1 LRLRRAFAHL
11 VAILLLAPCDGVF
24 AGQPTASDTVA
35 NSAGPSNAEEPPPG
49 GCLPIG
55 VTASGEVVFP
65 FMCKGFLE
73 RNRGSAAA
81 APIDQQKPA
90 SEKPLPSNLSSGP
103 ESAVG
108 AIQPEK
114 SEPDISQPE
123 PIQVDTVSSIDPSG
137 ASSKGANKK
146 KAPLISSR
154 DCKRYRSFDAAS
166 ETYRD
171 NAGHRRPCHS

>member
-1 LRLRRAFAHL
+1 
-11 VAILLLAPCDGVF
+11 
-24 AGQPTASDTVA
+24 
-35 NSAGPSNAEEPPPG
+35 
-49 GCLPIG
+49 
-55 VTASGEVVFP
+55 
-65 FMCKGFLE
+65 MCKGFLE

-171 NAGHRRPCHS
+171 NAGHRRPCHSWVWQLFSRTKVGLVLLRASPRPFTCLEIGRALVEEGVHALAEILAHIGFQDQSSPSIRAATS